1 MSSTPARHYY
11 HKDIEVKR
19 FALVHP
25 RQEIS
30 YLPDAGFTVRATIV
44 GECWFLSLCSQLL
57 VTFVVAFLLSSQV
70 VLLSGFFKYIC
81 ADLCGFYW

>member
-1 MSSTPARHYY
+1 
-11 HKDIEVKR
+11 V
-19 FALVHP
+19 LP

-30 YLPDAGFTVRATIV
+30 YLPDAGFTVWVSIV
-44 GECWFLSLCSQLL
+44 GECWCLSLCSQFA

-70 VLLSGFFKYIC
+70 VLLSGFCKYIG